1 MGIIKQ
7 GILGGFSGRV
17 GTVVGGSWKSINY
30 MRALATSIS
39 NPNTAKQKNQRTK
52 FAMSIN
58 FLHSLVPYVR
68 VGYRP
73 YAINKSA
80 YNAAMSYMLQNAF
93 NGFDDELTIDYQRVM
108 VSRGH
113 LMMVGNAAVS
123 LNGDVLTFTWT
134 DNSGSGDAQATD
146 VAMPLVY
153 NKKRQLA
160 VYSTNGATRRDASVQ
175 LTMPSEWSGEALA
188 VYLGFRNEKGDSCA
202 DSICLRNDAYAAPL
216 DDEGSDSGS
225 ETPPA
230 SDSTGENTGGDDQ
243 GGSGSGIG

>member
-1 MGIIKQ
+1 M
-7 GILGGFSGRV
+7 
-17 GTVVGGSWKSINY
+17 
-30 MRALATSIS
+30 
-39 NPNTAKQKNQRTK
+39 
-52 FAMSIN
+52 
-58 FLHSLVPYVR
+58 
-68 VGYRP
+68 
-73 YAINKSA
+73 
-80 YNAAMSYMLQNAF
+80 
-93 NGFDDELTIDYQRVM
+93 IDYQRVM

-113 LMMVGNAAVS
+113 LMTVGNAAVS

-225 ETPPA
+225 ETSPA
-230 SDSTGENTGGDDQ
+230 GDPTGENTGGDDQ

>member
-30 MRALATSIS
+30 MRALATSVS
-39 NPNTAKQKNQRTK
+39 NPNTAKQKNQRSK
-52 FAMSIN
+52 FAMSIQL
-58 FLHSLVPYVR
+58 LHSLVPYVR
-68 VGYRP
+68 VGFRP

-93 NGFDDELTIDYQRVM
+93 SGFDDELAIDYQRVM
-108 VSRGH
+108 VSRGN
-113 LMMVGNAAVS
+113 LMMVWNAAVS
-123 LNGDVLTFTWT
+123 LDGDVLTFTWT
-134 DNSGSGDAQATD
+134 DNSGSGDALATD

-153 NKKRQLA
+153 NKQRKLA
-160 VYSTNGATRRDASVQ
+160 VYSTIGATRSEATTQ
-175 LTMPSEWSGEALA
+175 LTLPSEWNGEALA

-202 DSICLRNDAYAAPL
+202 DSICLRNDAYVAPL
-216 DDEGSDSGS
+216 DDEGADNGS

-230 SDSTGENTGGDDQ
+230 GDSTGENTGGDD
-243 GGSGSGIG
+243 SGIG

>member
-39 NPNTAKQKNQRTK
+39 NPNTAKQKNQRSK

-93 NGFDDELTIDYQRVM
+93 NGFDDELVFDYQRVM

-113 LMMVGNAAVS
+113 LMMVGNATVS
-123 LNGDVLTFTWT
+123 LNGDVLTFTWA

-153 NKKRQLA
+153 NKERRLA

-175 LTMPSEWSGEALA
+175 LTMPSEWNGEALA

-202 DSICLRNDAYAAPL
+202 DSICLRNDAYASPM
-216 DDEGSDSGS
+216 DDEESGIDSDTLPEG
-225 ETPPA
+225 
-230 SDSTGENTGGDDQ
+230 DSAGEDTGGDSQ
-243 GGSGSGIG
+243 GDSGSGIG